1 MALITLSSMVSAA
14 RGSVGGT
21 VFSRNKGGAYTR
33 ARTTPIN
40 RNTPAQSAVRANFGA
55 TSKSWSADLTAG
67 ERTAWTSFAA
77 SNPLVNVLGAS
88 IIVSGLAMFMKLNQI
103 LGVIEYPNIST
114 PPPDLSVPPIAAV
127 LGATAVSATPSI
139 VINTDAQTE
148 VPDADYYI
156 FATKPLAPGK
166 TPQTSDYR
174 YMQVFSPVALATTA
188 DITAAYVA
196 AFGNWINGAS
206 IGVNVATVNT
216 STGAVTPGVVFQ
228 IVST

>member
-40 RNTPAQSAVRANFGA
+40 RATPSQTAVRANFGA
-55 TSKSWSADLTAG
+55 NSKAWSADLTAA
-67 ERTAWTSFAA
+67 ERLAWTNFAA
-77 SNPLVNVLGAS
+77 SNPLVNILGAS

-103 LGVIEYPNIST
+103 LGVIFEPNITS
-114 PPPDLSVPPIAAV
+114 PPPDLSVPAIATV
-127 LGATAVSATPSI
+127 LGASAVAATPSI
-139 VINTDAQTE
+139 VVNTESQAVVAE
-148 VPDADYYI
+148 AAYYI

-174 YMQVFSPVALATTA
+174 YVQASSPTA
-188 DITAAYVA
+188 AASTVDITTAYVA
-196 AFGNWINGAS
+196 AFGPWIVGAS

-216 STGAVTPGVVFQ
+216 ATGAVTPGQVFQ